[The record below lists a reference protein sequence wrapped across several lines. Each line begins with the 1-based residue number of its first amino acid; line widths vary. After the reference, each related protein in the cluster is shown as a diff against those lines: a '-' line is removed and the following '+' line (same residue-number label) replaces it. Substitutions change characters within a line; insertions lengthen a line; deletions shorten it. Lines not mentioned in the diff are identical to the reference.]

1 MFTPITIRYQFGTPH
16 RSLACAEVA
25 DLFGLSGQEPP
36 YVVVENLMP
45 DLQPGDL
52 VLLTGPSGSGK
63 SSLLHELGRQC
74 AARDIA
80 ELVLPEVPIVE
91 ALPGTVAQR
100 LEALAA
106 CGLSEAR
113 LLLRTPGELSDGQR
127 YRFRLALAL
136 AQADSGFVLADEF
149 AANLDRTLAKVIS
162 FNLRKLVQRSHVG
175 MLLATTHEDLTD
187 DLNPDVH
194 VRCLGDG
201 VVRWQRR
208 TVKKTHLLPRRIMAV
223 GRHPSRLA
231 VLRSVALP
239 QPSPRLYPQNRAVM
253 ARRTADRHLRL
264 LSTGRLADVTEPL
277 LRLKA
282 RPRTDRF
289 GSAQSAIVAVV
300 ASRAASDVPWRG
312 GRCRIRSPCLS
323 DLPSRFYRNLV
334 RDGTGQS
341 LLRASRFREG
351 WHHSQ
356 RRIAGRALRCI
367 RWPTP
372 RSSRNDR
379 PISTQRAGLLRLRQS
394 LTNLPAPLGRP
405 SLIPERENAWG
416 AFAII

>member
-63 SSLLHELGRQC
+63 SSLLRELGRQC

-136 AQADSGFVLADEF
+136 ALADSGFVLADEF

-201 VVRWQRR
+201 VVQWQRR
-208 TVKKTHLLPRRIMAV
+208 TVKKNASPSTTHYGCRKAPE
-223 GRHPSRLA
+223 
-231 VLRSVALP
+231 
-239 QPSPRLYPQNRAVM
+239 
-253 ARRTADRHLRL
+253 
-264 LSTGRLADVTEPL
+264 STGRTSLGGITA
-277 LRLKA
+277 
-282 RPRTDRF
+282 
-289 GSAQSAIVAVV
+289 AIT
-300 ASRAASDVPWRG
+300 
-312 GRCRIRSPCLS
+312 SP
-323 DLPSRFYRNLV
+323 
-334 RDGTGQS
+334 
-341 LLRASRFREG
+341 
-351 WHHSQ
+351 
-356 RRIAGRALRCI
+356 
-367 RWPTP
+367 
-372 RSSRNDR
+372 
-379 PISTQRAGLLRLRQS
+379 
-394 LTNLPAPLGRP
+394 LPAESCCYGTANSRSASASSQHRP
-405 SLIPERENAWG
+405 PR
-416 AFAII
+416 